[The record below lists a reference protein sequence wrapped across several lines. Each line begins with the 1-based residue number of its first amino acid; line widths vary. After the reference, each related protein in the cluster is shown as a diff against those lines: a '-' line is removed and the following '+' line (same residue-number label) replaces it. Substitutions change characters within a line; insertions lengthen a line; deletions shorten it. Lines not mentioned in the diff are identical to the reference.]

1 MLLTSLYGQESIV
14 GDERNIYEVA
24 KGKQQG
30 NTRALM
36 LANVSC
42 LLAWLEVASC

>member
-1 MLLTSLYGQESIV
+1 MRLTSLYGRETTV

-30 NTRALM
+30 DTRALV

>member
-1 MLLTSLYGQESIV
+1 MLLTSLYGRETV
-14 GDERNIYEVA
+14 FGDERNIYEVA

-30 NTRALM
+30 DPRALM

-42 LLAWLEVASC
+42 LLAWLEVALC